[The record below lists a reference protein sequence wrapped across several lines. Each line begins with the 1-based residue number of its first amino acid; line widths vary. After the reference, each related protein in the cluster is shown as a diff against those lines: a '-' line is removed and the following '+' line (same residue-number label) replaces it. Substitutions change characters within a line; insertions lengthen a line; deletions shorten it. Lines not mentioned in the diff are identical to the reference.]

1 MEIPSSSPTYTPL
14 KDKKFAQFPQSALLC
29 QVLFPED
36 DTIDS
41 SPEKKPRNEP
51 TQSTPQNASTAIA
64 ETQEFLTAP
73 ESPGEELQSYL
84 ERMGSPVE
92 RRPASSRPAS
102 PRPASMSDLPETLS
116 SQPPS
121 PRVPILMNSQTHTHP
136 LMTHSSQ
143 MHSSQMQSLQPHS
156 LQIHSSPSR
165 HSSPTHSSPAY
176 PTIYPLHSQ
185 SPPHVDL
192 SEETICSDD
201 DSSSFHDDT
210 TLTQIDP
217 QKDTQNYFDELVTES
232 LLESLP
238 LPPAKRAKL
247 MDNMRP

>member
-1 MEIPSSSPTYTPL
+1 MI
-14 KDKKFAQFPQSALLC
+14 
-29 QVLFPED
+29 
-36 DTIDS
+36 
-41 SPEKKPRNEP
+41 N
-51 TQSTPQNASTAIA
+51 
-64 ETQEFLTAP
+64 
-73 ESPGEELQSYL
+73 
-84 ERMGSPVE
+84 
-92 RRPASSRPAS
+92 
-102 PRPASMSDLPETLS
+102 
-116 SQPPS
+116 
-121 PRVPILMNSQTHTHP
+121 
-136 LMTHSSQ
+136 
-143 MHSSQMQSLQPHS
+143 
-156 LQIHSSPSR
+156 
-165 HSSPTHSSPAY
+165 
-176 PTIYPLHSQ
+176 PLHSQ